1 LKDLGDLHYFLDI
14 EVIKVTYG
22 IVLSQEKYASDIL
35 QHTGMGNCKPVC
47 SSMTTSEKLS
57 IREGT
62 PLGLN
67 DATQYRSAVGAL
79 QYLTLTQPDIF
90 FAINK
95 VYQFL
100 HSPTTVHW
108 ATIKRIM
115 RYIKYTT
122 RLGLKIS

>member
-1 LKDLGDLHYFLDI
+1 
-14 EVIKVTYG
+14 
-22 IVLSQEKYASDIL
+22 
-35 QHTGMGNCKPVC
+35 
-47 SSMTTSEKLS
+47 MTTSEKLS

-108 ATIKRIM
+108 ATIKSILLALVL
-115 RYIKYTT
+115 KYHSVDHY
-122 RLGLKIS
+122 LLVGFQMQIGQAHLMIEDLLEDMLYS